1 MLRDARD
8 TRTYTRFAYIL
19 LALPLA
25 ILYFTVLVSGLSA
38 GIGAAVTLL
47 GIPVLIGTMFAW
59 RWMAALERVLARS
72 LLAEDI
78 PSPYR
83 LVPSGAWW
91 PRLRVRLTDPATW
104 KDLAYLLLLFPLALF
119 TFVVAVTLVGVA
131 LGLLFAPAWY
141 WALPNGIELGA
152 MNIDTVWEALAA
164 IPVGAV
170 LALASLR
177 VVNWLGALHG
187 AFARVM
193 LGPSSDPELEAQVVD
208 LSTARSRIIAAA
220 DDERRRLE
228 RNLHDGAQQR
238 LVALSL
244 TLGLARRQVESGD
257 DAEVRERLTEAEQ
270 EARLAID
277 ELRELARGIHPA
289 ILTSRGL
296 DAALAELS
304 GRAAVPVTVDGEVGE
319 RLAPEIEAA
328 AYFTISEAL
337 ANVGKYAEASE
348 ARVRIGVREG
358 TLDVV
363 VADDGRGGADPG
375 SGSGL
380 RGLIDRVGAVGGTF
394 QIDSPPGGG
403 TTLTAHLP
411 LAAPAPT
418 EADALDAPP
427 APSPER
433 RRRFAVDHA
442 AVFAVVNG
450 LLVAIWAV
458 TGAGYFWP
466 IWPLMGW
473 GAVLALHWVLAVRR
487 RPAAPPEGDFL
498 ASG

>member
-1 MLRDARD
+1 MLRDVRD
-8 TRTYTRFAYIL
+8 TRTYTRCAYVL

-25 ILYFTVLVSGLSA
+25 MLYFAVLVTGLST
-38 GIGAAVTLL
+38 GIGAAVTLV

-59 RWMAALERVLARS
+59 RWMAELERTLARS
-72 LLAEDI
+72 LLGEDV

-83 LVPSGAWW
+83 QVPPGAWW
-91 PRLRVRLTDPATW
+91 PRLRVRLVDPATW

-119 TFVVAVTLVGVA
+119 TFVVAVTLLGVA
-131 LGLLFAPAWY
+131 LGLLAAPAWY
-141 WALPNGIELGA
+141 WSLPDGIELGA
-152 MNIDTVWEALAA
+152 MNIDTIWEALAA
-164 IPVGAV
+164 VPVGAV
-170 LALASLR
+170 LLLAALR
-177 VVNWLGALHG
+177 IVNWLGALHG

-228 RNLHDGAQQR
+228 RDLHDGAQQR
-238 LVALSL
+238 LVALTL

-257 DAEVRERLTEAEQ
+257 DDEARERLTEAEQ

-296 DAALAELS
+296 DAALTELS
-304 GRAAVPVTVDGEVGE
+304 GRAAVPVIVEGEVGE

-328 AYFTISEAL
+328 AYFTVSEAL
-337 ANVGKYAEASE
+337 ANVGKYAEASQ
-348 ARVRIGVREG
+348 ARVRIGVRDG
-358 TLDVV
+358 ALDVV
-363 VADDGRGGADPG
+363 VADDGRGGADPE

-380 RGLIDRVGAVGGTF
+380 RGLFDRVGAVGGTLA
-394 QIDSPPGGG
+394 IDSPPGAG
-403 TTLTAHLP
+403 TTLTARLP
-411 LAAPAPT
+411 LAAPAPAG
-418 EADALDAPP
+418 ADDVDAPTT
-427 APSPER
+427 ASPER
-433 RRRFAVDHA
+433 RRRLAVDHA
-442 AVFAVVNG
+442 AVFTVVNG

-466 IWPLMGW
+466 IWPLLGW
-473 GAVLALHWVLAVRR
+473 GAVLALHWVLAVRPLSSPR
-487 RPAAPPEGDFL
+487 SRSVTG
-498 ASG
+498 

>member
-8 TRTYTRFAYIL
+8 ARTYTRFAYIL
-19 LALPLA
+19 VALPLA
-25 ILYFTVLVSGLSA
+25 TLYFSVLVCGLSVGVCLA
-38 GIGAAVTLL
+38 ITLL

-59 RWMAALERVLARS
+59 RGMAALERGLGRS
-72 LLAEDI
+72 LLGEDV
-78 PSPYR
+78 PTPYR
-83 LVPSGAWW
+83 PLPPGGWW
-91 PRLRVRLTDPATW
+91 PRLRARLADPATW

-119 TFVVAVTLVGVA
+119 TFIVAVTLVGVA
-131 LGLLFAPAWY
+131 LGLLVAPAWY
-141 WALPNGIELGA
+141 WSVPDGIDVGALNVDTLG
-152 MNIDTVWEALAA
+152 EALAA
-164 IPVGAV
+164 VPVGAV
-170 LALASLR
+170 LVLASLR

-193 LGPSSDPELEAQVVD
+193 LGPTSDPELEAQVVD

-228 RNLHDGAQQR
+228 RDLHDGAQQR

-244 TLGLARRQVESGD
+244 TLGLARRQVDSGD
-257 DAEVRERLTEAEQ
+257 EEQARERLTEAEQ

-296 DAALAELS
+296 DAAMTELS
-304 GRAAVPVTVDGEVGE
+304 GRAAVPVIVEGEVGE

-348 ARVRIGVREG
+348 ARVRIGVRDG
-358 TLDVV
+358 VLDVT

-380 RGLIDRVGAVGGTF
+380 RGLFDRVGAVGGTL
-394 QIDSPPGGG
+394 QVDSPPGAG
-403 TTLTAHLP
+403 TTLTARLP
-411 LAAPAPT
+411 LAAPAPSEAET
-418 EADALDAPP
+418 ESLDAPP
-427 APSPER
+427 TASPER
-433 RRRFAVDHA
+433 RRRFVMDHA

-466 IWPLMGW
+466 IWPLLGW
-473 GAVLALHWVLAVRR
+473 GAVLALHWVLAL
-487 RPAAPPEGDFL
+487 RPLSSTRSSSAL
-498 ASG
+498 S

>member
-1 MLRDARD
+1 MLRDLGDA
-8 TRTYTRFAYIL
+8 RTYTRFAYIV
-19 LALPLA
+19 LAVPLA
-25 ILYFTVLVSGLSA
+25 TLYFTVLVTGLSTGVGMA
-38 GIGAAVTLL
+38 ITLL
-47 GIPVLIGTMFAW
+47 GIPVLIATMFAW
-59 RWMAALERVLARS
+59 RAMAGLERSLARS
-72 LLAEDI
+72 LLGEDV

-83 LVPSGAWW
+83 TVPPGKWW
-91 PRLRVRLTDPATW
+91 SRLRVRLADPATW

-119 TFVVAVTLVGVA
+119 TFVVAVTLVGVV
-131 LGLLFAPAWY
+131 LGLLSAPAWY
-141 WALPNGIELGA
+141 WSVSDGIDVGAL
-152 MNIDTVWEALAA
+152 NIDTLGEALAA
-164 IPVGAV
+164 VPAGAV
-170 LALASLR
+170 LGLASLR

-228 RNLHDGAQQR
+228 RDLHDGAQQR
-238 LVALSL
+238 LVALTL
-244 TLGLARRQVESGD
+244 TLGLARRQVEAGD
-257 DAEVRERLTEAEQ
+257 DEEARERLTEAEQ
-270 EARLAID
+270 EARLAIE

-296 DAALAELS
+296 DAALTELS
-304 GRAAVPVTVDGEVGE
+304 GRAAVPVIVEGKVGE

-328 AYFTISEAL
+328 AYFAISEAL

-348 ARVRIGVREG
+348 ARVRIGLRDG
-358 TLDVV
+358 ALDVA
-363 VADDGRGGADPG
+363 VADDGRGGADPE

-380 RGLIDRVGAVGGTF
+380 RGLFDRVGAVGGTLE
-394 QIDSPPGGG
+394 IDSPAGAG
-403 TTLTAHLP
+403 TTLTARLP
-411 LAAPAPT
+411 LAAPAPA
-418 EADALDAPP
+418 EDDALDAPP
-427 APSPER
+427 AASPER

-466 IWPLMGW
+466 IWPLLGW
-473 GAVLALHWVLAVRR
+473 GAVLALHWVLAVRPMSSPR
-487 RPAAPPEGDFL
+487 SPSVPG
-498 ASG
+498 